1 MATLVVVDDES
12 LVTDFLTFLL
22 EGEGYAVHVASN
34 GRQALEVISQVR
46 PALIITDLMMPVMP
60 GLELARTLRKSAEF
74 SHLPIILC
82 SSVSDSVAQQE
93 QHLFTAMLRKPY
105 PPAGLVTL
113 VNQSIGAT
121 G

>member
-1 MATLVVVDDES
+1 MATLVVADDES

-22 EGEGYAVHVASN
+22 ECEGHAVHVASN
-34 GRQALEVISQVR
+34 GRQALKVIDEVR

-60 GLELARTLRKSAEF
+60 GLQLAQTLRESAKF

-82 SSVSDSVAQQE
+82 SSVADPVAQHE
-93 QHLFTAMLRKPY
+93 LHLFTAILRKPY
-105 PPAGLVTL
+105 PPARLINL
-113 VNQSIGAT
+113 VNENIDAT